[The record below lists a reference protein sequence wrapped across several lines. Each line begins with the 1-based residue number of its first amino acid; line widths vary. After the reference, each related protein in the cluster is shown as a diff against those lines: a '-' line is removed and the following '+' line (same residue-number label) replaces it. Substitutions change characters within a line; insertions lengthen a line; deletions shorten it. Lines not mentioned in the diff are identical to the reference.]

1 MRSRIYD
8 LNLFERR
15 LSDAHEVWQDDI
27 ETEFLAFRNE
37 FIKWEDPER
46 SASIDATF
54 MLLAPY
60 LYLQLA
66 LGSFV
71 AGFAVYLWSV
81 WNRNLGRADNVS
93 QNYTLNTDEARNIFI
108 VFMVSF
114 GLLYLY
120 ERIAFSKELGMQ
132 PVRVW
137 RDYEK
142 KLNRCTLLVQEYRS
156 RGNGSATIIRNGDFS
171 APVAD
176 ANDVE
181 MGEAAIELPGLAP
194 STINTFLPNDRP
206 NSHGISSLAGGPL
219 NSTIPSLPTDGD
231 PQAIML
237 RLASALEIYRSAQLA
252 STSALK
258 ASTEAQIASIRK
270 LENLEKMLSNLASM
284 PQ

>member
-15 LSDAHEVWQDDI
+15 LSDAQEVWQDDI

-81 WNRNLGRADNVS
+81 WNRNLGQADNVS

-114 GLLYLY
+114 SLLSTYTN
-120 ERIAFSKELGMQ
+120 ELLSAKSWICSPCEFG
-132 PVRVW
+132 
-137 RDYEK
+137 ETTK
-142 KLNRCTLLVQEYRS
+142 KS
-156 RGNGSATIIRNGDFS
+156 SI
-171 APVAD
+171 
-176 ANDVE
+176 DV
-181 MGEAAIELPGLAP
+181 LCLFK
-194 STINTFLPNDRP
+194 N
-206 NSHGISSLAGGPL
+206 ISQGAMDL
-219 NSTIPSLPTDGD
+219 
-231 PQAIML
+231 Q
-237 RLASALEIYRSAQLA
+237 R
-252 STSALK
+252 
-258 ASTEAQIASIRK
+258 
-270 LENLEKMLSNLASM
+270 
-284 PQ
+284 